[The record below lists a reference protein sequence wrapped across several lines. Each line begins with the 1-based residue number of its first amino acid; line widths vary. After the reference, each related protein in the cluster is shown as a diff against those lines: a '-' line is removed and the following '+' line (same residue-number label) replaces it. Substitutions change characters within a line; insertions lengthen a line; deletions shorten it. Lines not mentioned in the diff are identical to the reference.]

1 MARYEQDKPAA
12 ELLRRSLASAAGATD
27 DCPDPEILAAYS
39 EHSLDA
45 DESARYELHFSQCG
59 RCREQ
64 LAAMVL
70 AAAPP
75 PVSRAPR
82 ASWIW
87 TWGWLGLAPVTAA
100 LLIAAIFIARRPSPN
115 HSAENAAHPLLAMSQ
130 PSPQP
135 IASAASQPATEPRAA
150 APSSFVSG
158 GTLQRA
164 APNSSS
170 EQYQSAGKAVSGGAA
185 PAAKPPASVLGNGV
199 GNADGNG
206 VGNGAPATAARS
218 SIETAAAP

>member
-45 DESARYELHFSQCG
+45 DESARYELHFSQCA
-59 RCREQ
+59 RCRDQ

-70 AAAPP
+70 AAAPA
-75 PVSRAPR
+75 PVPRAPR

-100 LLIAAIFIARRPSPN
+100 LLIAAIFIARRPSLN
-115 HSAENAAHPLLAMSQ
+115 HPAENAAHPLLAMSQ

-135 IASAASQPATEPRAA
+135 MASAASQPATEPRAA

-170 EQYQSAGKAVSGGAA
+170 EQSQVAPLPLPPKPAVSKEAASAPVPPGAADKAVSGG
-185 PAAKPPASVLGNGV
+185 
-199 GNADGNG
+199 
-206 VGNGAPATAARS
+206 
-218 SIETAAAP
+218 